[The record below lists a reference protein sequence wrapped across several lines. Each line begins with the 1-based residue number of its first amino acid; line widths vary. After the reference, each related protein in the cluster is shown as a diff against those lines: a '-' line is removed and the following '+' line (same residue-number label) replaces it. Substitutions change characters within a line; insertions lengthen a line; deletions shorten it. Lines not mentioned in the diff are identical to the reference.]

1 MARKKSS
8 PAEDFMDLVAL
19 LPWWVGVALAAIS
32 FLVLHGL
39 ANQPS
44 PAGIT
49 PGQMGQ
55 FVTRS
60 LVGSLALVGQLVVPV
75 LCLFGALGSY
85 LRRKR
90 RVQLVSDVATAR
102 SADALN
108 GLSWREFELLVGE
121 AFRMQGYEVCELGG
135 QTADGGVDLELR
147 KGRELFLVQCKQWKA
162 FKVSVTVVR
171 ELYGVMARR
180 GAAGGYVI
188 TSGTFT
194 ADATDFA
201 RGTNIRLVD
210 GNQLFGLLQQ
220 ARRQTSQATASRT
233 VHAQQHDAVNSTQ
246 DAAPQCP
253 LCRSLMVRR
262 TAKKGQTAGSQF
274 WGCARFPDCRGTRAI

>member
-19 LPWWVGVALAAIS
+19 LPWWAGVILAVISFVALHALAA
-32 FLVLHGL
+32 
-39 ANQPS
+39 QPT
-44 PAGIT
+44 PAAVT

-60 LVGSLALVGQLVVPV
+60 MLSSLASIGRVVVPI

-85 LRRKR
+85 MRRKR
-90 RVQLVSDVATAR
+90 RVQLVSNVAHAR
-102 SADALN
+102 SADVLN
-108 GLSWREFELLVGE
+108 GMSWREFELLVGE
-121 AFRMQGYEVCELGG
+121 AFRMQGYEVRELGG

-147 KGRELFLVQCKQWKA
+147 RDRELLLVQCKQWKA
-162 FKVSVTVVR
+162 YKVSVTVVR

-210 GNQLFGLLQQ
+210 GSQLFGLLQRAKRGSGQ
-220 ARRQTSQATASRT
+220 PRMSPSVHPQRQEAAGLGT
-233 VHAQQHDAVNSTQ
+233 
-246 DAAPQCP
+246 APQCP
-253 LCRSLMVRR
+253 LCNSQMVTK
-262 TAKKGQTAGSQF
+262 TAKKGRTAGSQF
-274 WGCARFPDCRGTRAI
+274 WGCSRFPDCRGTRAI